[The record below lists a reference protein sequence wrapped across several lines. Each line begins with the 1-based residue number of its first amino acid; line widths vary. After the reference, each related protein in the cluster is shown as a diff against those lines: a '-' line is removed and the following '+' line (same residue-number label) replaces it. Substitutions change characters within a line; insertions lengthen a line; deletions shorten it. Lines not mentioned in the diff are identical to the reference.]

1 MTTLTTYRNYFFY
14 ICAVLLILSA
24 ALYITENKYIPYIYA
39 VSGAGVAIA
48 YLSNP
53 YRGSN
58 LRLKRLNIQ
67 QAIAAILLP
76 VSSYFMF
83 KGANEWFI
91 LLFVSAFLQLYVI
104 LARESEEKKEKNE
117 NNPE

>member
-1 MTTLTTYRNYFFY
+1 MKMGSFKAYFFY
-14 ICAVLLILSA
+14 ISAILLVLSA
-24 ALYITENKYIPYIYA
+24 ALYITGNNYVPYIYA
-39 VSGAGVAIA
+39 ISGAFVAVT

-53 YRGSN
+53 YRGNN

-83 KGANEWFI
+83 KDMNEWFVV
-91 LLFVSAFLQLYVI
+91 LLVSAILQLYVVFV
-104 LARESEEKKEKNE
+104 RDSVEKKEEEKKNKE
-117 NNPE
+117 

>member
-1 MTTLTTYRNYFFY
+1 MATTSLKNYLFY
-14 ICAVLLILSA
+14 ACAILLVVSA
-24 ALYITENKYIPYIYA
+24 ALYITELPYIPYIYA
-39 VSGAGVAIA
+39 ISGAGVAIF

-53 YRGSN
+53 YRGEN

-83 KGANEWFI
+83 KNMNEWFI
-91 LLFVSAFLQLYVI
+91 VLFVSAFLQLYVI
-104 LARESEEKKEKNE
+104 FARDREEKEEKK
-117 NNPE
+117 